1 MANDMHKKDRPW
13 TKTARGRKEVT
24 MVTQRGMK
32 IYIKRQKTKQN
43 KMGNEN

>member
-24 MVTQRGMK
+24 MLTQRGMK
-32 IYIKRQKTKQN
+32 NIYKKTKNKTKQN
-43 KMGNEN
+43 G